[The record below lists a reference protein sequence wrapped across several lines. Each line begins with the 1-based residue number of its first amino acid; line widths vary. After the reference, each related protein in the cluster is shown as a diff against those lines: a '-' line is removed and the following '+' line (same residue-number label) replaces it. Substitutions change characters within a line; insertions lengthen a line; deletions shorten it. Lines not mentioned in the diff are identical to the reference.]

1 MNHPKVIFTIVCCI
15 FINIRSC
22 IRARGKADRADGQRE
37 QLKINKERERTKGER
52 WRKHQQTDNGQ
63 REPQKMSKEIDRS
76 EKKKEND

>member
-37 QLKINKERERTKGER
+37 QLKINKEREREQKEKDGENINKQIMDKGSL
-52 WRKHQQTDNGQ
+52 RK
-63 REPQKMSKEIDRS
+63 
-76 EKKKEND
+76 